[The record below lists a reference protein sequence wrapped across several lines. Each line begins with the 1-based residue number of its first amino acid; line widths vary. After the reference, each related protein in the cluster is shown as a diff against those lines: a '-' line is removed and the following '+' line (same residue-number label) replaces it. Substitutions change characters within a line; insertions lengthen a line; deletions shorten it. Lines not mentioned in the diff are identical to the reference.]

1 MERNGLQK
9 CTVLGYKN
17 GIKRVTK
24 MEWIGLQ
31 EFQKQLSAKRVNV
44 SGMYFGYVP
53 QNGKQIQMS
62 LPDGFDCY
70 QSTPSV
76 SSSPANP

>member
-1 MERNGLQK
+1 MVAGPRYVLTQNRSILDISKFVNQSGLQK

-31 EFQKQLSAKRVNV
+31 EFQKPLSAK
-44 SGMYFGYVP
+44 
-53 QNGKQIQMS
+53 
-62 LPDGFDCY
+62 
-70 QSTPSV
+70 
-76 SSSPANP
+76 